1 MTCCEPVFLVCAYF
15 AVALTCILS
24 QVSLIEDPNRASEYT
39 APMGPDLRLP
49 FHPGFLALAQLPPV
63 FLFATKNSIASLLLG
78 PGAGY
83 ERLNFLHRWA
93 GRGLFLGGLIH
104 GSLWLNNYISYG
116 LPILGQQKTESGI
129 ACLSLLCII
138 ILTSLGPVR
147 RYIWNLFWIV
157 Q

>member
-1 MTCCEPVFLVCAYF
+1 M
-15 AVALTCILS
+15 
-24 QVSLIEDPNRASEYT
+24 QVSVIQRTVICFL
-39 APMGPDLRLP
+39 DLHFLLLS
-49 FHPGFLALAQLPPV
+49 GFLALAQLPPV

-78 PGAGY
+78 PGVGY
-83 ERLNFLHRWA
+83 ERLNFMHRWA